1 MNHNDN
7 AATLKGQRDKNSI
20 LSRCSESIEV
30 AIANPAIDRLRF
42 LLRPVF
48 QADRRFL
55 VFNRQ
60 LRCEL

>member
-7 AATLKGQRDKNSI
+7 AATLKGQRDKNSF

-30 AIANPAIDRLRF
+30 AIANSWIDRLRF
-42 LLRPVF
+42 LLRPIF
-48 QADRRFL
+48 QAARRCL
-55 VFNRQ
+55 VFNRR